1 LLKLFEGTVTANGT
15 GSPVDTGDGN
25 NWGAAL
31 FLNVTAAS
39 ETSPTL
45 TVTVED
51 SPDGVTWYTLAT
63 FTQATGVTKEAKRV
77 LDVFG
82 RYLRVNYTVG
92 GTTPSFAFSVIAEL
106 RYRP

>member
-1 LLKLFEGTVTANGT
+1 MLKLFEGTVTT
-15 GSPVDTGDGN
+15 SGSGAPVDTGDGN

-31 FLNVTAAS
+31 FLDVTAAS
-39 ETSPTL
+39 GTTPTL
-45 TVTVED
+45 SVTVED
-51 SPDGVTWYTLAT
+51 SPDGQTWYTLAT
-63 FTQATGVTKEAKRV
+63 FTQATGITKEAKRV

-92 GTTPSFAFSVIAEL
+92 GTAPNFSFSVVAEP

>member
-1 LLKLFEGTVTANGT
+1 MLKLFEGTVTQNGS

-31 FLNVTAAS
+31 FLNVTAAAG
-39 ETSPTL
+39 TTPTL

-51 SPDGVTWYTLAT
+51 SPDGQTWYPLAT

-82 RYLRVNYTVG
+82 RYLRVSYVVG
-92 GTTPSFAFSVIAEL
+92 GTTPSFTFSVVAEL